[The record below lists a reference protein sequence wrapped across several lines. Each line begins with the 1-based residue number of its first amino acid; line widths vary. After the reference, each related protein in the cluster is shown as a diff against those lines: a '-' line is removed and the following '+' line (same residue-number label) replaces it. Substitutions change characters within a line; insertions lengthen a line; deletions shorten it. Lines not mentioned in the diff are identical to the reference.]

1 MYYNSIKNFFQLQE
15 NTEKGKMLEN
25 GKFVFPEL
33 NFFLFSCF
41 SLFGQCI
48 CGLGECGMMLMRIF
62 LEILVKMMKICN
74 ICNFL

>member
-33 NFFLFSCF
+33 KFFSF
-41 SLFGQCI
+41 QV
-48 CGLGECGMMLMRIF
+48 IF
-62 LEILVKMMKICN
+62 FFHVFPCLDNAFVVWGSVG
-74 ICNFL
+74 